1 MSHHPR
7 LKSRSSKQPR
17 IFQLKQISIA
27 LAAST
32 LFSFSVS
39 NAFAEIGPLTQQ
51 KRAEDAYK
59 IRKDAAEASQAKKF
73 IAHPDNGDEARYP
86 THFNNYS
93 KGLPHDALGVVAPN
107 AYDALLYA
115 LNTGLNA
122 DFEAIPQGVANGSKQ
137 RNPQAA
143 YTFFMEG
150 QDPWSFTMPAA
161 PAFASAQHA
170 SESIEVLW
178 QALTRDVPFSQYA
191 SHTLTQ
197 QAASDLSRFSDFRG
211 PKAAGQVT
219 TGTLFRGIAPG
230 ELTGPYL
237 SQFLWKSV
245 PFGAMTITQKYNV
258 PVAGNNHLT
267 NYNEWLA
274 IQNGA
279 SPSGITALSTDP
291 TARYL
296 RNNRDLAQYV
306 LRDFNSQPY
315 MNAALII
322 NSFGAG
328 VYADSNPVNNTV
340 TQTREPMWGINHAL
354 DMVSRVAVIS
364 QSTAWYQKWLVH
376 RRARPEVFFGRV
388 HNHIN
393 GVASY
398 PIHAELLSSPALGLS
413 FAQNG
418 SYLLS
423 MATPSGSPLH
433 PSYPAGHAT
442 MAGAATTILKAF
454 FKGAFV
460 IPSPVQASD
469 DGLSLLTYSGPAL
482 TIEGELNKLATNIS
496 IGRDAA
502 GVHFRSDGDPG
513 LALGEAM
520 AISVLSD
527 LVNTYH
533 EDFPGFTFNKFD
545 GTSVTIVKR

>member
-1 MSHHPR
+1 MSQHRSR
-7 LKSRSSKQPR
+7 LSITFKSTLSSFSASR
-17 IFQLKQISIA
+17 LSLLASSVA
-27 LAAST
+27 LSLCAAS
-32 LFSFSVS
+32 
-39 NAFAEIGPLTQQ
+39 AFAEIGPLSPQH
-51 KRAEDAYK
+51 RSSEAYK
-59 IRKDAAEASQAKKF
+59 VRKDAAEANRLSQQPS
-73 IAHPDNGDEARYP
+73 HPDNGDEARYP

-107 AYDALLYA
+107 AYDALIYA
-115 LNTGLNA
+115 LTTGKNA
-122 DFEAIPQGVANGSKQ
+122 DFEAIPIGGVSKQ

-143 YTFFMEG
+143 YTYFMDG
-150 QDPWSFTMPAA
+150 RDPWSLTLA
-161 PAFASAQHA
+161 PAPTFASAQQA

-191 SHTLTQ
+191 SNALTQ
-197 QAASDLSRFSDFRG
+197 QAAADLSRFSDFRG
-211 PKAAGQVT
+211 PKASGQVT
-219 TGTLFRGIAPG
+219 ADTLFRGIAPG
-230 ELTGPYL
+230 ELSGPYL

-245 PFGAMTITQKYNV
+245 PYGALTITQKYNV

-279 SPSGITALSTDP
+279 NPSGITSLVTDP
-291 TARYL
+291 TPRYL

-306 LRDFNSQPY
+306 LRDFNAQPY
-315 MNAALII
+315 LNAALII
-322 NSFGAG
+322 NSFGSG
-328 VYADSNPVNNTV
+328 VYADSNPLNSTV

-354 DMVSRVAVIS
+354 DLVSRMAVMS

-388 HNHIN
+388 HNHVL

-398 PIHAELLSSPALGLS
+398 PINAEMLTSPALGLTFS
-413 FAQNG
+413 QNG

-423 MATPSGSPLH
+423 LATPGGSPLH

-442 MAGAATTILKAF
+442 MAGAATTILKAY
-454 FKGAFV
+454 FKGSYV

-469 DGLSLLTYSGPAL
+469 DGLTLLPYAGPVL

-527 LVNTYH
+527 LVSGFN
-533 EDFPGFTFNKFD
+533 EDFAGFTFNKFD
-545 GTSVTIVKR
+545 GTSITIQKR